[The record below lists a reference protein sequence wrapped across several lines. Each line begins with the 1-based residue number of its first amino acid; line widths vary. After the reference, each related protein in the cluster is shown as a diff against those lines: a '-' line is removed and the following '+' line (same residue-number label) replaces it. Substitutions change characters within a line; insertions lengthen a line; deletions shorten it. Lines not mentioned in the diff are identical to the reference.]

1 MKIPKIDFP
10 KNFNKNVFFTQMVS
24 LFILFSVNPESI
36 LPSTIDL
43 HCFNNDFN
51 NEGELVWFWEA
62 LCLQSFIL
70 LITRA
75 GTILIEDRLVKSL
88 FYALFIDS
96 IFSIFNTL
104 IFGYSLNEYSLII
117 RNLTIILAM
126 SYAYYILF
134 DGTDRNTW
142 ETR

>member
-36 LPSTIDL
+36 LPTTIDL

-51 NEGELVWFWEA
+51 NEGELIWFWEA
-62 LCLQSFIL
+62 LCLQFFIL
-70 LITRA
+70 LITRT

-96 IFSIFNTL
+96 IVSILNTV
-104 IFGYSLNEYSLII
+104 IFGYSLNEFSLII
-117 RNLTIILAM
+117 RNVTVIASM
-126 SYAYYILF
+126 SYAYFILY
-134 DGTDRNTW
+134 DGENRTT
-142 ETR
+142 